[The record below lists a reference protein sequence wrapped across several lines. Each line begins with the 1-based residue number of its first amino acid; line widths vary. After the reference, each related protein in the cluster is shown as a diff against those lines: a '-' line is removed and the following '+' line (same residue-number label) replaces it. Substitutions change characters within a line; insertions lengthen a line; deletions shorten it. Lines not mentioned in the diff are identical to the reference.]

1 MIQRTDEGSWSVD
14 KKVPLALIVSMF
26 IMCAG
31 QFGGFIWSQATTSAR
46 LEAVERAIVA
56 AAPQDSRLTRVEVKV
71 DGLQRTLDKI
81 ESLVQRRPSTSLTV
95 PEQ

>member
-1 MIQRTDEGSWSVD
+1 MIQRTDDGHWSLD

-81 ESLVQRRPSTSLTV
+81 ESLVQRRPSSSMTV

>member
-1 MIQRTDEGSWSVD
+1 MIAKNDGGNWSVD
-14 KKVPLALIVSMF
+14 RKVPLALIVSMF
-26 IMCAG
+26 VMCAG

-46 LEAVERAIVA
+46 LEAVERAITA

-81 ESLVQRRPSTSLTV
+81 ESLVQRRPGSSMTV